1 MLIEDVL
8 LEFKR
13 THLEHIEDI
22 IITDGYNG
30 GKAVI
35 EYFRGL
41 LITLQGTSSEAISV
55 SVKWDG
61 APAVVCG
68 THPETGRFFVGTKS
82 VFNPGTPKINYTKQ
96 QIAKN
101 HGTDDLG
108 QKLLKCLVHLRK
120 LNIQGVVQGDLLFT
134 DDDIVRK
141 NLNGTPHLTFKPN
154 TITYAVPENSDI
166 GKQVDT
172 AKVGIIFHTTY
183 NGEIF
188 ADMTASAGADTETF
202 TQSSD
207 VFFDNATYKDVSG
220 SAKFTADE
228 TKQFM
233 NGIDKL
239 EALLNNVPRDLS
251 NLLGTNQDFVPYFQM
266 YINAMVKQGQLPTN
280 VNQFLQ
286 GFQKFY
292 AERMQQQIAGLK
304 AQKALQLRQN
314 KLKQMPTF
322 MARIKK
328 PLQAMLTFYKS
339 VQLLKG
345 FVLKKMNQA
354 MAIGS
359 FAQTDSGLEVTD
371 PEGFVAVDKTG
382 NAVKLVDRL
391 GFSRR
396 NLSIVKKF
404 QKESMMRIDELVEG
418 PYDPYR
424 HKAIFFAGSPGSG
437 KTYVARKLAGSFQG
451 LKQVNMDSIFK
462 HLMTKKNL
470 SWKMPPEE
478 EPEREKQRQRSKEL
492 VAKQQQ
498 TYADSGLGLLID
510 STGRITQTVRRIKDE
525 LEDKGYETTMVFV
538 TTDLETALRR
548 NKERE
553 RTLPDKLIHQNFEVI
568 EQRLGEYQRMF
579 NDVLVIDNSE
589 STQMS
594 MPAQLVH
601 VEKNIRK
608 FLQ

>member
-396 NLSIVKKF
+396 NLAVVKKF
-404 QKESMMRIDELVEG
+404 QK
-418 PYDPYR
+418 
-424 HKAIFFAGSPGSG
+424 A
-437 KTYVARKLAGSFQG
+437 
-451 LKQVNMDSIFK
+451 N
-462 HLMTKKNL
+462 
-470 SWKMPPEE
+470 
-478 EPEREKQRQRSKEL
+478 
-492 VAKQQQ
+492 
-498 TYADSGLGLLID
+498 
-510 STGRITQTVRRIKDE
+510 
-525 LEDKGYETTMVFV
+525 
-538 TTDLETALRR
+538 
-548 NKERE
+548 
-553 RTLPDKLIHQNFEVI
+553 
-568 EQRLGEYQRMF
+568 
-579 NDVLVIDNSE
+579 
-589 STQMS
+589 
-594 MPAQLVH
+594 
-601 VEKNIRK
+601 
-608 FLQ
+608 

>member
-8 LEFKR
+8 TEFKR

-35 EYFRGL
+35 DYFRGL
-41 LITLQGTSSEAISV
+41 LVTLQGTSSEAMSV

-68 THPETGRFFVGTKS
+68 IHPETGKFFVGTKS
-82 VFNPGTPKINYTKQ
+82 VFNPGTPKINYTKND
-96 QIAKN
+96 IARN
-101 HGTDDLG
+101 HGTDELG
-108 QKLLKCLVHLRK
+108 QKLLKCLIHLKK

-134 DDDIVRK
+134 DNDITRK
-141 NLNGTPHLTFKPN
+141 NFNIVPHITFTPN
-154 TITYAVPENSDI
+154 TITYAVPEDSDL
-166 GKQVDT
+166 GKQIDN

-188 ADMTASAGADTETF
+188 ADMTASGGADVESF
-202 TQSSD
+202 TPSPD
-207 VFFDNATYKDVSG
+207 IFFDNASYRDVSG

-239 EALLNNVPRDLS
+239 ETLLNSVPRDLS

-286 GFQKFY
+286 GFKDFY
-292 AERMQQQIAGLK
+292 ADRMQKQIAGLK
-304 AQKALQLRQN
+304 AQKALQIRQD
-314 KLKQMPTF
+314 KIKQMPAF
-322 MARIKK
+322 INRIKR

-345 FVLKKMNQA
+345 FILKKMNQA

-371 PEGFVAVDKTG
+371 PEGFVAVDKSG

-396 NLSIVKKF
+396 NLAVVKKF
-404 QKESMMRIDELVEG
+404 QK
-418 PYDPYR
+418 
-424 HKAIFFAGSPGSG
+424 
-437 KTYVARKLAGSFQG
+437 T
-451 LKQVNMDSIFK
+451 N
-462 HLMTKKNL
+462 
-470 SWKMPPEE
+470 
-478 EPEREKQRQRSKEL
+478 
-492 VAKQQQ
+492 
-498 TYADSGLGLLID
+498 
-510 STGRITQTVRRIKDE
+510 
-525 LEDKGYETTMVFV
+525 
-538 TTDLETALRR
+538 
-548 NKERE
+548 
-553 RTLPDKLIHQNFEVI
+553 
-568 EQRLGEYQRMF
+568 
-579 NDVLVIDNSE
+579 
-589 STQMS
+589 
-594 MPAQLVH
+594 
-601 VEKNIRK
+601 
-608 FLQ
+608 